1 MKTLYESI
9 LDDEDVLID
18 DIKKSSNNW
27 LLVLKQMIFN
37 NSSEEDVLEFLN
49 SKMVENDIKPIFKNF
64 KPAYWGACLNMDDDY
79 YDKYITLYGN
89 SLVSTS
95 KSPVILTILIKE
107 EPKRLTIIINKPKS
121 LLASIRRNI
130 DEEKLLNFY
139 KVIKR
144 MGAKPFAGA
153 EKTIYY
159 I

>member
-1 MKTLYESI
+1 MKSLYESI

-18 DIKKSSNNW
+18 DIKKLSNNW

-37 NSSEEDVLEFLN
+37 NSSEENVLEFLN
-49 SKMVENDIKPIFKNF
+49 SKIVENDIKPLFKNF
-64 KPAYWGACLNMDDDY
+64 KPVYWESCLNEEY

-89 SLVSTS
+89 SLRSVS
-95 KSPVILTILIKE
+95 KSPVILSILIKE
-107 EPKRLTIIINKPKS
+107 EQKRLTIIINKPKS
-121 LLASIRRNI
+121 LIASIRRNVN
-130 DEEKLLNFY
+130 EEKLLNFY
-139 KVIKR
+139 KVIED

>member
-107 EPKRLTIIINKPKS
+107 ETNHESKRDSCLHS
-121 LLASIRRNI
+121 LASLVPNLHP
-130 DEEKLLNFY
+130 KFLVSSFS
-139 KVIKR
+139 
-144 MGAKPFAGA
+144 M
-153 EKTIYY
+153 
-159 I
+159 